1 MLKKNL
7 SMGFMRAP
15 TKYLG
20 IALLLSLA
28 ACSGTSVGGEKG
40 ASYTVS
46 VKKVSPELV
55 AQMDAQYVHV
65 EVPAPATTHIDEE
78 VYQVG
83 PGDVLFVKLT
93 ALSARTENNGDGVL
107 FLTGLTSMPSR
118 QIGQEVT
125 RDGIIDV
132 PVIGRVYAAGKTVR
146 KLTDE
151 ITQRMLTLYKHPT
164 VEVKVLEF
172 NGHLASVTGE
182 VTVPKRVPLGNQPVR
197 VLDLIQLAGGVK
209 ETADLRNATLRRAD
223 GSQVSLD
230 LAALLLEGDDR
241 YNVLIKSDDTL
252 NIPGNHLNKV
262 FVFGEAVRPRQQF
275 MRQDGKTVAEVLN
288 EMDPN
293 EITQS
298 NQLYVI
304 RGAAND
310 AALTAAAEDAENA
323 GAYASALT
331 HVDIFAINLDNLAG
345 YAMADKFELQPR
357 DIVYLS
363 TSAITR
369 WNRFISQLLP
379 GSVTSAVSSGSSVRT
394 ASE

>member
-1 MLKKNL
+1 M
-7 SMGFMRAP
+7 
-15 TKYLG
+15 
-20 IALLLSLA
+20 SLA

-46 VKKVSPELV
+46 VKKVTPELV
-55 AQMDAQYVHV
+55 AQMDAQYPRA
-65 EVPAPATTHIDEE
+65 EVPAPATTHMDEE
-78 VYQVG
+78 IYQVG

-93 ALSARTENNGDGVL
+93 ALSSRTENNGDGVL

-132 PVIGRVYAAGKTVR
+132 PVVGRVYAAGKTVR

-172 NGHLASVTGE
+172 NGHLASITGE

-197 VLDLIQLAGGVK
+197 VLDMIQLAGGVK
-209 ETADLRNATLRRAD
+209 ETADLRSASLRRAD
-223 GSQVSLD
+223 GSELPLD

-241 YNVLIKSDDTL
+241 YNVLMKSDDTL

-262 FVFGEAVRPRQQF
+262 FVFGEAVRPLQQF

-298 NQLYVI
+298 KQLYVI
-304 RGAAND
+304 RGAASD
-310 AALTAAAEDAENA
+310 AALAAAAEDVERA

-331 HVDIFAINLDNLAG
+331 HVDIFEMSLDNLAG